1 MVEHNKTY
9 TLWLFIY
16 HITLTIIIIR
26 SIDDNVDIVYILSFF
41 EIFKFLLTKR
51 MWPARSFF
59 EASKKCL
66 HPWNEIFGFPS
77 LGAGQSARFPSWAQT
92 MVKSGRL
99 YIHIGGWPSMYEY
112 IGTHRVPIM
121 GWMTM
126 NHIFLCKWVIFPLST
141 QHASIIIYYIYV
153 IYIYIHYI
161 CICTL
166 YIHTYITHSILLVNY
181 VISISIYPVVGWWYP
196 MI

>member
-26 SIDDNVDIVYILSFF
+26 SIDDNVDIVYILSF
-41 EIFKFLLTKR
+41 EIFNFFLTKR

-126 NHIFLCKWVIFPLST
+126 NHIFLCKWVIFPFST
-141 QHASIIIYYIYV
+141 QHASIIILYICN
-153 IYIYIHYI
+153 IYIHTHYI

-166 YIHTYITHSILLVNY
+166 YIHTYI
-181 VISISIYPVVGWWYP
+181 
-196 MI
+196 